1 MVDFPDISILEYAAR
16 SMPLFPLGRT
26 VLLPHTVLPL
36 HVFEPR
42 YVQLIRHIQKSHQLF
57 AIPRLIEQDFFTETE
72 RIQDQ
77 PPIHTIAGI
86 AKIMQVEELPA
97 NRFNIWTV
105 GVGTIHIEEELPI
118 HPLPIEHPD
127 SFLYRR
133 GRGRIC
139 LPSFDGDLQS
149 NSFKSPEHDEISAKD
164 GKEQFM
170 LTKHLL
176 LQVSQKCPQMQ
187 DEVSKILEPDIEPDC
202 VLNVLAHLFIKSTRQ
217 KQCFLEEMN
226 LGQKSV
232 ILNDILA
239 DIVITCNEET

>member
-1 MVDFPDISILEYAAR
+1 MTDFPDISILEYAVK

-57 AIPRLIEQDFFTETE
+57 AIPRLKDHVFFTETE

-77 PPIHTIAGI
+77 PPIHSIAGI
-86 AKIMQVEELPA
+86 AKIMQIEELD
-97 NRFNIWTV
+97 NDRYNIWTV
-105 GVGTIHIEEELPI
+105 GVGTMYIEEELPV
-118 HPLPIEHPD
+118 HPLPIDHQD

-149 NSFKSPEHDEISAKD
+149 CASNSDKQEEISVKE
-164 GKEQFM
+164 GKEQVL

-187 DEVSKILEPDIEPDC
+187 DEVSKLVEPNVEPDC
-202 VLNVLAHLFIKSTRQ
+202 LLNVLAHLFIKSTSQ
-217 KQCFLEEMN
+217 KQIFLEEMN
-226 LGQKSV
+226 LGQKS
-232 ILNDILA
+232 IIINDILA
-239 DIVITCNEET
+239 DIVITCNE